1 MSDIFNEIDIS
12 KIITKA
18 IMKEKPARLC
28 ANKDMHLGRA
38 SNMVWREGDLRPINE
53 QKSINTV

>member
-1 MSDIFNEIDIS
+1 MAS
-12 KIITKA
+12 KNQEKHLHDANAII
-18 IMKEKPARLC
+18 KEKPARLC

>member
-1 MSDIFNEIDIS
+1 MAS
-12 KIITKA
+12 KNQEKHLHDANAII
-18 IMKEKPARLC
+18 KEKPARLC

-38 SNMVWREGDLRPINE
+38 SNMVWREWDLRPINE